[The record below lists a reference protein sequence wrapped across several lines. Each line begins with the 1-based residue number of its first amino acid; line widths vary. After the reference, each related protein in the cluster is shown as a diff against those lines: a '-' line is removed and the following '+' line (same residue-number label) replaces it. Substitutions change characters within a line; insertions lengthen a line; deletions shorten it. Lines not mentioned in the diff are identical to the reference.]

1 MRADREGAVKLVI
14 AVVQDKDQRKVTDA
28 LLEGGYKFTN
38 IASTGGLLREGNVTF
53 LIGVEEDQV
62 DDVIEII
69 GTHSKTRE
77 QLVNIFPP
85 TIEPIGTCIPSPV
98 KVQVGGATVF
108 VVNVERSEKL

>member
-1 MRADREGAVKLVI
+1 MKLIV
-14 AVVQDKDQRKVTDA
+14 AVVQDKDHRRVTDA
-28 LLEGGYKFTN
+28 LLERGYKVTN

-62 DDVIEII
+62 DGVIAVI
-69 GTHSKTRE
+69 GAQSKTRE
-77 QLVNIFPP
+77 QLVNVFPP

-108 VVNVERSEKL
+108 VLDVERFQKL